1 MKKLHIYHINDLHS
15 HFENWPKIRRFLLE
29 KKAFHEMNGEE
40 VLLFD
45 IGDACDRVH
54 PLTEATNGK
63 ANIELLNQVPFDA
76 VTIGNNEGIGNDKR
90 QLDELYDDAE
100 FPVVLANLYDPET
113 DALPTWAQPY
123 LIKTLSSGLKVGI
136 IGLTAP
142 LYLSYVPN
150 GWDPKESDE
159 VLPKILLK
167 VAPSVDLIILLS
179 HVGIIE
185 DIHIG
190 EMYRSIPIIIGAHTH
205 HVLPEGKHVDESLL
219 LGAGKFGK
227 YIGHVT
233 VSYDSDRILDRKA
246 ELIEAPTLPEETG
259 DRAEVEELQERG
271 ENLLSA
277 IPIADYPVK
286 LKADEGHINDLLL
299 LGLDAVTEYAGTPF
313 AILNSGLFLEDL
325 PKGIITK
332 NHLHQILPHPM
343 RLLECTLTGR
353 DFKAMIE
360 EMESQREELMTKE
373 ITGMG
378 FRGRIFGELC
388 YRGFEVDPL
397 TNHVIV
403 GGKQISD
410 EEDITF
416 VTVDHFRYISYFP
429 TIENEGRSRLLFP
442 YFLRDVFGLHLEN
455 KFPIM
460 REM

>member
-29 KKAFHEMNGEE
+29 KKAFHEKNGEE

-90 QLDELYDDAE
+90 QLDELYDDAD

-113 DALPTWAQPY
+113 DELPTWAQPY
-123 LIKTLSSGLKVGI
+123 LVKELASGLKVGI

-142 LYLSYVPN
+142 LYLSYIPN
-150 GWDPKESDE
+150 GWNPKESDE

-167 VAPSVDLIILLS
+167 VAPSVDIVILLS

-190 EMYRSIPIIIGAHTH
+190 EMYRAVPIIIGAHTH
-205 HVLPEGKHVDESLL
+205 HVLPEGKWVDDSLL

-233 VSYDSDRILDRKA
+233 ISYDSNRILERKA
-246 ELIEAPTLPEETG
+246 ELIEAGGLPEGPG
-259 DRAEVEELQERG
+259 DQAEIEELRERG

-277 IPIADYPVK
+277 IPIADNPVR
-286 LKADEGHINDLLL
+286 LRTDEGRINELLL

-313 AILNSGLFLEDL
+313 GILNSGLFLADL
-325 PKGIITK
+325 PEGVITK

-353 DFKAMIE
+353 DFKVMIE
-360 EMESQREELMTKE
+360 EMEAQREELRTKE

-388 YRGFEVDPL
+388 YRGFDVDPVSKRV
-397 TNHVIV
+397 TM
-403 GGKQISD
+403 GGKELPD
-410 EEDITF
+410 DEDITF
-416 VTVDHFRYISYFP
+416 VTVDHFRYITYFP

-442 YFLRDVFGLHLEN
+442 YFLRDVVGLHLEDT
-455 KFPIM
+455 FPIK
-460 REM
+460 REK

>member
-150 GWDPKESDE
+150 GWDPKESDQ

-205 HVLPEGKHVDESLL
+205 HVLPEGTHVDESLL

-233 VSYDSDRILDRKA
+233 VRYDSDRILDRKA
-246 ELIEAPTLPEETG
+246 ELIEATTLPEETG

-277 IPIADYPVK
+277 
-286 LKADEGHINDLLL
+286 
-299 LGLDAVTEYAGTPF
+299 
-313 AILNSGLFLEDL
+313 
-325 PKGIITK
+325 
-332 NHLHQILPHPM
+332 
-343 RLLECTLTGR
+343 
-353 DFKAMIE
+353 
-360 EMESQREELMTKE
+360 
-373 ITGMG
+373 
-378 FRGRIFGELC
+378 
-388 YRGFEVDPL
+388 
-397 TNHVIV
+397 
-403 GGKQISD
+403 
-410 EEDITF
+410 
-416 VTVDHFRYISYFP
+416 
-429 TIENEGRSRLLFP
+429 
-442 YFLRDVFGLHLEN
+442 
-455 KFPIM
+455 
-460 REM
+460 

>member
-15 HFENWPKIRRFLLE
+15 HFDNWPKIRRFLLE
-29 KKAFHEMNGEE
+29 KKAFHEKNGEE

-63 ANIELLNQVPFDA
+63 ANIELLNQIPFDA

-90 QLDELYDDAE
+90 QLDELYEDAE
-100 FPVVLANLYDPET
+100 FPVVLANLHDPET
-113 DALPTWAQPY
+113 DALPIWAQPY
-123 LIKTLSSGLKVGI
+123 LIRTLSSGLKVGI
-136 IGLTAP
+136 VGLTAP

-150 GWDPKESDE
+150 GWDPKEAYE

-205 HVLPEGKHVDESLL
+205 HVLPEGKHVDDSLL

-227 YIGHVT
+227 FIGHVT
-233 VSYDSDRILDRKA
+233 VSYDSGRILDRKA
-246 ELIEAPTLPEETG
+246 ELIEAADLPEKPG
-259 DRAEVEELQERG
+259 DTAEVAELQERG
-271 ENLLSA
+271 EALLEA
-277 IPIADYPVK
+277 IPIADNPVR
-286 LKADEGHINDLLL
+286 LRADEGHINDLLL
-299 LGLDAVTEYAGTPF
+299 LGLDAVTEYADTPF
-313 AILNSGLFLEDL
+313 GILNSGLFLADL
-325 PKGIITK
+325 PEGIITK

-343 RLLECTLTGR
+343 RLLECTLNGR
-353 DFKAMIE
+353 DFKAMID
-360 EMESQREELMTKE
+360 EMESQREELMVKE

-388 YRGFEVDPL
+388 YRGFKVDPETRRVTVAGREL
-397 TNHVIV
+397 
-403 GGKQISD
+403 SD

-416 VTVDHFRYISYFP
+416 VTVDHFRYITYFP

-442 YFLRDVFGLHLEN
+442 YFLRDVVGLHLED
-455 KFPIM
+455 KFPIT
-460 REM
+460 REK

>member
-15 HFENWPKIRRFLLE
+15 HFDNWPRIRRFLLE
-29 KKAFHEMNGEE
+29 KKAFHEKNGEE
-40 VLLFD
+40 ILLFD

-63 ANIELLNQVPFDA
+63 ANIALLNQIPFDA

-123 LIKTLSSGLKVGI
+123 LIKELSSGLKVGI

-142 LYLSYVPN
+142 LYLSYIPN

-205 HVLPEGKHVDESLL
+205 HVLPEGKWVEDSLL

-233 VSYDSDRILDRKA
+233 VSYDADRILDRKA
-246 ELIEAPTLPEETG
+246 ELIEAGDLPEEPG
-259 DRAEVEELQERG
+259 DRLEVEELQQRG
-271 ENLLSA
+271 EELLSA
-277 IPIADYPVK
+277 IPIADNPVS
-286 LKADEGHINDLLL
+286 LRADEGHINELLL
-299 LGLDAVTEYAGTPF
+299 LGLDAVTQYADTPF
-313 AILNSGLFLEDL
+313 GILNSGLFLADL
-325 PKGIITK
+325 PEGIVTK

-353 DFKAMIE
+353 DFKVMID
-360 EMESQREELMTKE
+360 EMEAQREELMTKE

-388 YRGFEVDPL
+388 YRGFEVDPD
-397 TNHVIV
+397 TKTVTV
-403 GGKQISD
+403 GGREIPD

-416 VTVDHFRYISYFP
+416 VTVDHFRYITYFP

-442 YFLRDVFGLHLEN
+442 YFLRDVFGLHLEET
-455 KFPIM
+455 FPIN
-460 REM
+460 RDK